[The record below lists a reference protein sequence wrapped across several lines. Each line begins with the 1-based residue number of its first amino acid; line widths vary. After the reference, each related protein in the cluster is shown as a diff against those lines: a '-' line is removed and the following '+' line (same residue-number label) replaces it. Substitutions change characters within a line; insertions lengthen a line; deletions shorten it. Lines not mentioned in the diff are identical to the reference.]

1 MAKYTLYVNF
11 KLIRRKQFDV
21 EVYAIIIDKIMQ
33 VAFTYFQALNS
44 INFNLDDFILIIT
57 ILFITTA

>member
-11 KLIRRKQFDV
+11 KLIRRKFDV

>member
-11 KLIRRKQFDV
+11 KLIRRKFDV

-33 VAFTYFQALNS
+33 VAFTYF
-44 INFNLDDFILIIT
+44 
-57 ILFITTA
+57 